1 MTSIPAALKMIINE
15 RDRDL
20 LDHPDPDEVAAETTQ
35 DIIQQLLVDQT
46 GLEIEE
52 LLDIPAIVDPLGG
65 AEYIKAV
72 LALREASRT
81 WARSRRRRKG
91 LPPLPPAAP
100 EV

>member
-1 MTSIPAALKMIINE
+1 MTSIPAALTVIINE

-35 DIIQQLLVDQT
+35 DIIQLLVDQT

-72 LALREASRT
+72 LSWREAGRA

-91 LPPLPPAAP
+91 LPPVPPAVP

>member
-35 DIIQQLLVDQT
+35 DIIQLLVDQT

-65 AEYIKAV
+65 VEYIKAV
-72 LALREASRT
+72 LAWREAGRA
-81 WARSRRRRKG
+81 WAR
-91 LPPLPPAAP
+91 
-100 EV
+100 

>member
-1 MTSIPAALKMIINE
+1 MTSIPAALTVIINE

-35 DIIQQLLVDQT
+35 DIIQLLVDQT

-72 LALREASRT
+72 LAWREASRT